1 MHTPSDD
8 APVTPPPAPPSGS
21 SPAPSGEP
29 AGRRT
34 GEGPAGERNDDGP
47 AGERNDGGP
56 AGRWNDGEA
65 AGERDLGRLAATV
78 ERLRQEIERTR
89 RAAADRAVIELAKGV
104 LVERLGCGPAQAA
117 EQLAGLAAKAGVSP
131 LEVAADVVNQVARDR
146 IGEAGEDDPAASVRL
161 RTAESAALGAP
172 DTMVVAAALLEHALA
187 PLGARAVA
195 VWAAEPGASL
205 TLAGHA
211 GFGTEEARR
220 WRHLPPGVV
229 TPAGRTLAER
239 RMIWHTDPGLPAI
252 GRLVAGGGRVT
263 VPMTVAGR
271 VLGVLEI
278 CWPHA
283 LPPHPPRL
291 ERQIEA
297 MADLCAHTLDSPFG
311 PAVPPLHTPSPPA
324 PITTAPIT
332 TAEPAEPARPAEQ
345 AAASAA
351 MLAEIVDLADALPDP
366 ALVLRAQPDARGEPA
381 DFRIQH
387 VNERITGGDGLLLDA
402 YPLAPG
408 GRLLEAYPRAAGGL
422 FARLE
427 CVHATGEPFRAERM
441 PLGLST
447 TGVAD
452 VSLTRH
458 GDSVLMVWR
467 DHDEGARLAGLL
479 EHAQRL
485 GRIGGFEE
493 NAVTGQIT
501 WNAQLYSLYGLAM
514 GDRPIPLERLRDHAH
529 PDDEIAI
536 GRFLRTVLHHRRFAA
551 VAFRLRRRD
560 GIDRHMRVV
569 AEPVFGPD
577 GRLMAVR
584 GAYQDISSQHW
595 TEVALSV
602 TRDQLAHTEQQ
613 SAARNRLALQLQ
625 QAIMPP
631 SHGTMDS
638 FGLHIAVRYRPA
650 QKEDLVGG
658 DWYDAVALP
667 SRRVLLSVGDVAGHG
682 VAAAT
687 GMVILRNALRGLAT
701 TGAGPAQIM
710 SWLNQVAH
718 HLADRMTATA
728 VCGLYDPPTRVLR
741 WARAGHLPP
750 ILLREGDGAEL
761 PMVKGPLLGA
771 FTDARYEEG
780 RLQLRAEDTLLLYTD
795 GLIERRDHNMRHA
808 QDQLL
813 AVARRHAA
821 TLDHRLDDLLTH
833 CNSDTDDDTCLIGVH
848 LT

>member
-1 MHTPSDD
+1 MHADDQATPLPDPTTPSRAADASPGALASQAPDGGAAAHDNGTPADGVTPQARDGDAPEPRDDD
-8 APVTPPPAPPSGS
+8 A
-21 SPAPSGEP
+21 
-29 AGRRT
+29 
-34 GEGPAGERNDDGP
+34 
-47 AGERNDGGP
+47 
-56 AGRWNDGEA
+56 A
-65 AGERDLGRLAATV
+65 AGAEALERLAATV
-78 ERLRQEIERTR
+78 ERLRREAERAR
-89 RAAADRAVIELAKGV
+89 REAADQALIELAKGV
-104 LVERLGCGPAQAA
+104 LLERLRCGPAHAA
-117 EQLAGLAAKAGVSP
+117 EQLAILAAKAGVSR
-131 LEVAADVVNQVARDR
+131 LEVAADIVNEVAGDR
-146 IGEAGEDDPAASVRL
+146 IGAAAEADPEVSVRL
-161 RTAESAALGAP
+161 RAAESAALGAD
-172 DTMVVAAALLEHALA
+172 DTQVVAVALLEHALT
-187 PLGARAVA
+187 PLGATAVA
-195 VWAAEPGASL
+195 VWAAEPGAAL
-205 TLAGHA
+205 TLVGCA
-211 GFGTEEARR
+211 GFGHEEARR
-220 WRHLPPGVV
+220 WRHVPPGVV
-229 TPAGRTLAER
+229 TPAGRSLTER
-239 RMIWHTDPGLPAI
+239 RTIWHADTGLPAI

-263 VPMTVAGR
+263 VPMTANGR

-297 MADLCAHTLDSPFG
+297 MAELCAHTLDTPF
-311 PAVPPLHTPSPPA
+311 AAPSPSSPA
-324 PITTAPIT
+324 LS
-332 TAEPAEPARPAEQ
+332 E
-345 AAASAA
+345 
-351 MLAEIVDLADALPDP
+351 LVDLADALPDP
-366 ALVLRAQPDARGEPA
+366 ALVLQAHLDVGDEPV
-381 DFRIQH
+381 DFRIRH
-387 VNERITGGDGLLLDA
+387 VNERITGGDGLLLEA
-402 YPLAPG
+402 FPLVPG
-408 GRLLEAYPRAAGGL
+408 GLLLEAYPRAAGGL
-422 FARLE
+422 FERLLQ
-427 CVHATGEPFRAERM
+427 VHATGKPFRAARM
-441 PLGLST
+441 TLGLSA

-467 DHDEGARLAGLL
+467 AHDEDARLAGLL

-493 NAVTGQIT
+493 NAVTGQVT
-501 WNAQLYSLYGLAM
+501 WNAQLYSLYGMAP

-551 VAFRLRRRD
+551 VAFRLVRPD
-560 GIDRHMRVV
+560 GVSRHMRVV
-569 AEPVFGPD
+569 AEPVFGPE

-602 TRDQLAHTEQQ
+602 TRDQLAHTEQR
-613 SAARNRLALQLQ
+613 SAASNRLALQLQ

-631 SHGTMDS
+631 SHGTMES
-638 FGLHIAVRYRPA
+638 LGLHIAVRYRPA

-667 SRRVLLSVGDVAGHG
+667 SQRVLLSVGDVAGHG
-682 VAAAT
+682 VEAAT

-701 TGAGPAQIM
+701 TGAGPAQLM

-728 VCGLYDPPTRVLR
+728 VCALYDPPTRELR

-750 ILLREGDGAEL
+750 ILLREGAGSEL
-761 PMVKGPLLGA
+761 PMVRGPLLGA
-771 FTDARYEEG
+771 FTDAQYEEG
-780 RLQLRAEDTLLLYTD
+780 RLQLRAEDTLLMYTD
-795 GLIERRDHNMRHA
+795 GLIERRDHNLRHA

-813 AVARRHAA
+813 TIARRAAA

-848 LT
+848 LS

>member
-1 MHTPSDD
+1 MHADDQATPLPDPARPDD
-8 APVTPPPAPPSGS
+8 VIAGFGAGEWPEAGTPGTPD
-21 SPAPSGEP
+21 SPA
-29 AGRRT
+29 AT
-34 GEGPAGERNDDGP
+34 GAPDHDPPEAR
-47 AGERNDGGP
+47 DGGDEEARESLP
-56 AGRWNDGEA
+56 SEARDGGGGEA
-65 AGERDLGRLAATV
+65 VPEDRLDALAATV
-78 ERLRQEIERTR
+78 ERLRREAERAR
-89 RAAADRAVIELAKGV
+89 READDRALIELAKGV
-104 LVERLGCGPAQAA
+104 LLERLRCGPAHAA
-117 EQLAGLAAKAGVSP
+117 EQLATLAAKAGVSR
-131 LEVAADVVNQVARDR
+131 LEVAADIVNEVAEDR
-146 IGEAGEDDPAASVRL
+146 IGAASRSDPEVSVRL
-161 RTAESAALGAP
+161 RAAESAALDAG
-172 DTMVVAAALLEHALA
+172 DTQVVAVALLEHALG
-187 PLGARAVA
+187 PLGATAVA
-195 VWAAEPGASL
+195 VWAAEPGAALS
-205 TLAGHA
+205 LAGCA
-211 GFGTEEARR
+211 GFGPEEARR
-220 WRHLPPGVV
+220 WRHVPPGVV
-229 TPAGRTLAER
+229 TPAGRSLTER
-239 RMIWHTDPGLPAI
+239 RMIWHGDAGLPAI

-263 VPMTVAGR
+263 VPMTTGGR

-297 MADLCAHTLDSPFG
+297 MAELCAHTLDAPF
-311 PAVPPLHTPSPPA
+311 AALTPSTPA
-324 PITTAPIT
+324 MS
-332 TAEPAEPARPAEQ
+332 EV
-345 AAASAA
+345 
-351 MLAEIVDLADALPDP
+351 VDLADALPDP
-366 ALVLRAQPDARGEPA
+366 AVVLQAHLDPKGEPA
-381 DFRIQH
+381 DFRIRH
-387 VNERITGGDGLLLDA
+387 VNERISGGDRLLLDA
-402 YPLAPG
+402 YPLAPDG
-408 GRLLEAYPRAAGGL
+408 LLLEAYPRAAGGL
-422 FARLE
+422 LTRLIQ
-427 CVHATGEPFRAERM
+427 VYATGRPFRAERM
-441 PLGLST
+441 TLGLST

-467 DHDEGARLAGLL
+467 DHDEGSRLAGLL

-493 NAVTGQIT
+493 SAVTGQIT
-501 WNAQLYSLYGLAM
+501 WNAQLYSLYGM
-514 GDRPIPLERLRDHAH
+514 TPGDRPIPLERLRAHAH

-551 VAFRLRRRD
+551 VAFRLVRPD
-560 GIDRHMRVV
+560 GVTRHMRVV
-569 AEPVFGPD
+569 AEPVFGPE

-595 TEVALSV
+595 TEVALAV
-602 TRDQLAHTEQQ
+602 TRDQLAHTEER
-613 SAARNRLALQLQ
+613 SAASNRLALQLQ

-631 SHGTMDS
+631 SHGAMDS

-667 SRRVLLSVGDVAGHG
+667 SHRVLLSVGDVAGHG
-682 VAAAT
+682 VQAAT

-728 VCGLYDPPTRVLR
+728 VCALYDPPTRVLR

-750 ILLREGDGAEL
+750 ILLRDGRGVEL

-771 FTDARYEEG
+771 FTDALYEEG
-780 RLQLRAEDTLLLYTD
+780 ELQLQADDTLLMYTD
-795 GLIERRDHNMRHA
+795 GLIERRDHNLRHA

-813 AVARRHAA
+813 TIAGRAA
-821 TLDHRLDDLLTH
+821 DTLDHRLDDLLTH

-848 LT
+848 LR